1 MRLLYILLAVGLA
14 SAWSSP
20 ALSSSEKLDRYDFQI
35 YAAVQKY
42 WPRGVDADWYK
53 AQLYQESRLDP
64 KAISPAGAK
73 GLAQIMPGTW
83 EDLKDRLKLGTAT
96 PFEADKAIKAGAY
109 YMADMYAEWSSPRP
123 EQDRWDLARASYN
136 AGLGSLLQAQKKCG
150 METRYCRIMACLP
163 QVTGRHS
170 EETILYN
177 QYIHHWYRQF
187 NDQESEVQ
195 PICSQQS
202 NCF

>member
-1 MRLLYILLAVGLA
+1 MRWLSILLAVGLA

-42 WPRGVDADWYK
+42 WPRGTDATWYK

-83 EDLKDRLKLGTAT
+83 KDLKDRLKLGTAT

-123 EQDRWDLARASYN
+123 EQDRWKLAQSSYN
-136 AGLGSLLQAQKKCG
+136 AGLGNLLAAQRACDG
-150 METRYCRIMACLP
+150 ATRYCAIIECLP
-163 QVTGRHS
+163 EITGRHS
-170 EETILYN
+170 EETIDYVVK
-177 QYIHHWYRQF
+177 IEKWYEMF
-187 NDQESEVQ
+187 KNDEL
-195 PICSQQS
+195 
-202 NCF
+202 